1 MHIFG
6 VFSINYCDDSYR
18 KPEIGVWEHVALVVN
33 EGNLYFYVNGVLE
46 LTDSGSP
53 STLEGGFSLGNS
65 VNQQEYYIGQV
76 DELRICPSISNTD
89 S

>member
-1 MHIFG
+1 
-6 VFSINYCDDSYR
+6 
-18 KPEIGVWEHVALVVN
+18 
-33 EGNLYFYVNGVLE
+33 LE